1 MFAIKLL
8 LPGSDRPTRAAHRA
22 PFGDEPS
29 RKRKVRGTGMPMT
42 APDFARD
49 RVSMELLRV
58 VDLAKHYGEESAI
71 AGVTFSAAAGEV
83 LGIVGPNGAG
93 KTTLLEA
100 TAGLIGAD
108 SGDVFWLGDA
118 LPPSRRKAAMF
129 YLPDGVKP
137 YQDRFT
143 IEVLTFFG
151 SIYRRSAS
159 DVASAI
165 ESLELQ
171 PVLRKRVSALSKG
184 YNRRLLLAI
193 GLLTPHR
200 TLLMD
205 EPFDGFDLRQ
215 THNIIEIVR
224 KSAGTGR
231 TFILAIHQLADA
243 ERVCDRFILLAGG
256 QVRGIGTIRELRTQT
271 GIPAGSLEEIFLA
284 LT

>member
-1 MFAIKLL
+1 M
-8 LPGSDRPTRAAHRA
+8 T
-22 PFGDEPS
+22 
-29 RKRKVRGTGMPMT
+29 MT
-42 APDFARD
+42 AADFARGG
-49 RVSMELLRV
+49 VSIELLRV
-58 VDLAKHYGEESAI
+58 VDLAKHYGEEAAI

-93 KTTLLEA
+93 KTTLLET
-100 TAGLIGAD
+100 TAGLVGSD

-118 LPPSRRKAAMF
+118 VPPSRRKAVVF

-137 YQDRFT
+137 YQDRFA

-151 SIYRRSAS
+151 NVYRRSAV
-159 DVASAI
+159 DVGRVIASVD
-165 ESLELQ
+165 LQ
-171 PVLRKRVSALSKG
+171 PALRKRVSALSKG

-200 TLLMD
+200 VLLMD

-215 THNIIEIVR
+215 TRNIVDVVR
-224 KSAGTGR
+224 KAAGGGR

-256 QVRGIGTIRELRTQT
+256 QVRGIGSLHELRTQT
-271 GIPAGSLEEIFLA
+271 GIPQGSLEEIFLA

>member
-1 MFAIKLL
+1 
-8 LPGSDRPTRAAHRA
+8 
-22 PFGDEPS
+22 
-29 RKRKVRGTGMPMT
+29 MT
-42 APDFARD
+42 ATDTDFARGGI
-49 RVSMELLRV
+49 SMELLRA
-58 VDLAKHYGEESAI
+58 VDLSKHYGEEAAI

-100 TAGLIGAD
+100 TAGLVGAD
-108 SGDVFWLGDA
+108 SGAVFWLGDA

-143 IEVLTFFG
+143 FEVLTFFG
-151 SIYRRSAS
+151 SVYRRSAS
-159 DVASAI
+159 DLASAI
-165 ESLELQ
+165 ASLGLK

-200 TLLMD
+200 VLLMD

-215 THNIIEIVR
+215 TRNIVAVVR
-224 KSAGTGR
+224 NAAGAGR

-256 QVRGIGTIRELRTQT
+256 QVRGIGTLHELRTQT